1 MTAEIIAVGSELLTP
16 DRVDTNS
23 LYLTSKL
30 NDLGVE
36 VTQKTVIGD
45 DRARAAAAVR
55 ASIERAGIVV
65 LTGGLGPTEDDV
77 TRDAVAA
84 ALGRGLEYRDEIW
97 QGIRE
102 RFLRRGR
109 VIPEINRR
117 QAYVIEGSEPL
128 PNANGTAPGLWI
140 EVEGRVVLLLPGPP
154 GEMRPMFEEY
164 AIPRLKR
171 VLPQRV
177 LVTRV
182 YRIALMPESEVD
194 QRIAPVYTKYANPVT
209 TILAA
214 AGDIQVHLRAQGD
227 DEAQAYALLDEV
239 GEQIEAILGD
249 RIYSRTGEPLEVV
262 VGNLLRDRGETVSV
276 AESATGGLLAVRITS
291 VPGASDYF
299 AGGFLVYNDRMKAA
313 LLGIPESML
322 KEHTAVSEPVAEAMA
337 VAAQERTGSSYA
349 LSITGVAGPGGGEEK
364 TPVGTVFIG
373 IAGPDGRGV
382 HRARFPGNRDF
393 VRNMAAQTALDLLR
407 RKLG

>member
-291 VPGASDYF
+291 VPGASNYF

>member
-36 VTQKTVIGD
+36 VTQKTIVGD

-140 EVEGRVVLLLPGPP
+140 EVEGRIVLLLPGPP

>member
-1 MTAEIIAVGSELLTP
+1 MDAEIIAVGSELLTP
-16 DRVDTNS
+16 GRLDTNS
-23 LYLTSKL
+23 LYLTGKL
-30 NDLGVE
+30 NELGVE
-36 VTQKTVIGD
+36 VTEKIVIGD
-45 DRARAAAAVR
+45 DRERAAAAVR
-55 ASIERAGIVV
+55 GSLERVEIVV

-84 ALGRGLEYRDEIW
+84 ALGRSLQYRDEIW

-117 QAYVIEGSEPL
+117 QAYIIEGSEPL

-140 EVEGRVVLLLPGPP
+140 ELDGRAVLLLPGPP

-171 VLPQRV
+171 VLPQQV

-194 QRIAPVYTKYANPVT
+194 QRIAPVYTKYANPAT

-214 AGDIQVHLRAQGD
+214 AGDIQVHLRARGES
-227 DEAQAYALLDEV
+227 EAQAYALLDEV
-239 GEQIEAILGD
+239 GGQIEEILGD
-249 RIYSRTGEPLEVV
+249 RIYSRLGEPLEVV

-299 AGGFLVYNDRMKAA
+299 AGGFLVYNDRMKAE

-382 HRARFPGNRDF
+382 HRARFPGNRDL
-393 VRNMAAQTALDLLR
+393 VRNMAVQTALDLLR

>member
-1 MTAEIIAVGSELLTP
+1 MNAEIIAVGSELLTP
-16 DRVDTNS
+16 GRLDTNS
-23 LYLTSKL
+23 LYLTARL
-30 NDLGVE
+30 NELGVE
-36 VTQKTVIGD
+36 VIQKTVIGD
-45 DRARAAAAVR
+45 DRERAAAAVR
-55 ASIERAGIVV
+55 ASLDRTEIVV

-84 ALGRGLEYRDEIW
+84 ALGRGLQYHDEIW
-97 QGIRE
+97 QTIRE

-117 QAYVIEGSEPL
+117 QAYIIQGSEPL

-140 EVEGRVVLLLPGPP
+140 ELDGRAILMLPGPP
-154 GEMRPMFEEY
+154 GEMQPMFEEY
-164 AIPRLKR
+164 GIPRLKR
-171 VLPQRV
+171 MLPQQV

-194 QRIAPVYTKYANPVT
+194 QRIAPVYTRYTNPAT

-214 AGDIQVHLRAQGD
+214 PGDIQVHLRARGES
-227 DEAQAYALLDEV
+227 EAQAYELLDEV
-239 GEQIEAILGD
+239 GGQIEEILGD
-249 RIYSRTGEPLEVV
+249 RIYSRLGEPLEVV
-262 VGNLLRDRGETVSV
+262 VGNLLRDRGETLSV
-276 AESATGGLLAVRITS
+276 AESATGGMLAMRITS
-291 VPGASDYF
+291 APGASDYF
-299 AGGFLVYNDRMKAA
+299 AGGFLVYNDRMKAE

-373 IAGPDGRGV
+373 VAGPGGRGV

>member
-36 VTQKTVIGD
+36 VTQKTIVGD
-45 DRARAAAAVR
+45 DRARAAGAVR
-55 ASIERAGIVV
+55 ASLERAGIVV
-65 LTGGLGPTEDDV
+65 VTGGLGPTEDDV

-109 VIPEINRR
+109 VVPEINQR
-117 QAYVIEGSEPL
+117 QAYIIEGSEPL

-140 EVEGRVVLLLPGPP
+140 EVDGRAVLLLPGPP

-164 AIPRLKR
+164 GIPRLKR

-182 YRIALMPESEVD
+182 YRVALMPESEVD
-194 QRIAPVYTKYANPVT
+194 QRIAPVYTKYTNPAT

-214 AGDIQVHLRAQGD
+214 AGDIQVHLRAQGH
-227 DEAQAYALLDEV
+227 DEAQACALLDEL

-349 LSITGVAGPGGGEEK
+349 LSITGVAGPGGGEGE

-382 HRARFPGNRDF
+382 HHARFPGNRDF